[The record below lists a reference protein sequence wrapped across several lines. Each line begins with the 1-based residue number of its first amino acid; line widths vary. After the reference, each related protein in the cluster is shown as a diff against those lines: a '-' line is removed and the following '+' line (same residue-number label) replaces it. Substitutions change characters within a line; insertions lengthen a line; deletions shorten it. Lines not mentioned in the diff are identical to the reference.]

1 MVEMELFRIRI
12 DDKRRDQL
20 VVLREKNGNRVLP
33 IVIGIYEA
41 DAIRLKVSGVDL
53 PRPLT
58 HDLLRNTIKELE
70 AELEMVVIHKLRQ
83 GTFFAKLVL
92 KAGDG
97 ENKEIDARPSD
108 GIALGKQVAEQIE
121 KEIEAYEDSTV
132 SRVGQAVASNSDRPD
147 IPYSFKVIK
156 SDEINAFALPGGF
169 IYIYKGLLDIVNEPE
184 LAAILGH
191 EIGHVAARHGI
202 KRIQSVFGY
211 QLAATLALA
220 VLGDK
225 SEAGEIQ
232 EIADSIFTLI
242 VLGYSRKDEFQA
254 DRLGTIY
261 TYRSGYDPH
270 AMISVLE
277 KLGEHGRGVQ
287 ITLLS
292 THPPVEDRISE
303 AEIVIAA
310 LEPED
315 ESEDSQESQ

>member
-1 MVEMELFRIRI
+1 MKKKLGTILLLSIFLLGCATVYNPVTRREERTLYSVEQE
-12 DDKRRDQL
+12 
-20 VVLREKNGNRVLP
+20 
-33 IVIGIYEA
+33 
-41 DAIRLKVSGVDL
+41 
-53 PRPLT
+53 
-58 HDLLRNTIKELE
+58 
-70 AELEMVVIHKLRQ
+70 
-83 GTFFAKLVL
+83 
-92 KAGDG
+92 
-97 ENKEIDARPSD
+97 
-108 GIALGKQVAEQIE
+108 IALGKQVAEQIE
-121 KEIEAYEDSTV
+121 KEIEAYGDSTV

-169 IYIYKGLLDIVNEPE
+169 IYIYKGLLDIVDEPE

-232 EIADSIFTLI
+232 QIADSIFTLI

-270 AMISVLE
+270 AITRVLE
-277 KLGEHGRGVQ
+277 KLGEHGRAVQ

-292 THPPVEDRISE
+292 THPPVEDRIRE

-315 ESEDSQESQ
+315 ESEDDQQSQ

>member
-1 MVEMELFRIRI
+1 MKKKLGTILLLSIFLLGCATVYNPVTRREERTLYSVEQE
-12 DDKRRDQL
+12 
-20 VVLREKNGNRVLP
+20 
-33 IVIGIYEA
+33 
-41 DAIRLKVSGVDL
+41 
-53 PRPLT
+53 
-58 HDLLRNTIKELE
+58 
-70 AELEMVVIHKLRQ
+70 
-83 GTFFAKLVL
+83 
-92 KAGDG
+92 
-97 ENKEIDARPSD
+97 
-108 GIALGKQVAEQIE
+108 IALGKQVAEQIE

-169 IYIYKGLLDIVNEPE
+169 IYIYKGLLDIVDEPE

-270 AMISVLE
+270 AMTRVLE

-310 LEPED
+310 LEPEE